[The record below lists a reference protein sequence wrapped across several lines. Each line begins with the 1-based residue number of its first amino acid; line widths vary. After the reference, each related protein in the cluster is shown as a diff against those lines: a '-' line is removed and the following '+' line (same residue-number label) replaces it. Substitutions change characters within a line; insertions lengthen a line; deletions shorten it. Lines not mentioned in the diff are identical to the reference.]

1 MLVTAS
7 ISMAVSLPT
16 PLWSIVLG
24 VPGSFLTFSLFLAKP
39 FILQQLIRG
48 GPIPPI
54 YHHYFPNE
62 LLVPLADLR
71 LRRLVKW
78 RCLRAEKG

>member
-7 ISMAVSLPT
+7 ISVAVSLPT
-16 PLWSIVLG
+16 PSIVLG
-24 VPGSFLTFSLFLAKP
+24 GRGSFFTFSLFLAKP

-48 GPIPPI
+48 RPIPPI
-54 YHHYFPNE
+54 HHHNFPNE

-71 LRRLVKW
+71 LRRLVEW